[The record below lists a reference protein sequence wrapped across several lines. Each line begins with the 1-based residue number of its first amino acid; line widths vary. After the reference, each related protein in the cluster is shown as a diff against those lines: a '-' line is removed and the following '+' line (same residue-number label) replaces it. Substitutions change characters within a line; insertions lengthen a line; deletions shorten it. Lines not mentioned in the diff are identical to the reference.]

1 MGVGGD
7 WRTGTEGGSS
17 QDEHWVLLWY
27 MLANRTPIKNTQI
40 KEKLDPVVMVV
51 LFSSHRTS
59 TFIILIFRT
68 NDNPSS
74 LKVLLRVDSALPAV
88 RAETS
93 SSLPGLCSQNRP
105 RLIESQV

>member
-59 TFIILIFRT
+59 TFINLMFRT
-68 NDNPSS
+68 KGQSQQFESPTQGGLCPSS
-74 LKVLLRVDSALPAV
+74 CQSRNLLFS
-88 RAETS
+88 T
-93 SSLPGLCSQNRP
+93 RP
-105 RLIESQV
+105 LLSEQAKAH